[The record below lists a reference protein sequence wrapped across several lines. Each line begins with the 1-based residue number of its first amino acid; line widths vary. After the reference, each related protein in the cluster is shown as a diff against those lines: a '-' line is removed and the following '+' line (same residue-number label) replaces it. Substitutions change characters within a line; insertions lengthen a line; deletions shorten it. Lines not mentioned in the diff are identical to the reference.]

1 MYNSSKDLKN
11 RSDLMKGYLRAESF
25 GEFVEI
31 DDAIVV
37 FVQLSQQVHAVVL
50 KGWVVACLLFDLSQ
64 NVLDVLLREKFRVVL
79 HVLFGVLVGC
89 N

>member
-1 MYNSSKDLKN
+1 
-11 RSDLMKGYLRAESF
+11 MKGYLRAESF

-50 KGWVVACLLFDLSQ
+50 KG
-64 NVLDVLLREKFRVVL
+64 
-79 HVLFGVLVGC
+79 
-89 N
+89 